1 MKIQAI
7 AIAAALLVGTAFAAT
22 PTDTAGTTSST
33 TTTTTTHKHHKT
45 VKTAK
50 AKKQRHH
57 AAHHASA
64 VRHSRHASSAMHQS
78 HHASSGMRHD
88 SAMGNTGAPQADVN
102 DNDRQAR
109 MDEALAKFR
118 QNSN

>member
-7 AIAAALLVGTAFAAT
+7 AIAAALLAGTAFAAT
-22 PTDTAGTTSST
+22 PTDTASTTSST

-50 AKKQRHH
+50 ARKPEAPRG
-57 AAHHASA
+57 APCPAM
-64 VRHSRHASSAMHQS
+64 RHSRHASSAMHQL
-78 HHASSGMRHD
+78 ASRLVGMHHD
-88 SAMGNTGAPQADVN
+88 SAMGNSGAPQADMN
-102 DNDRQAR
+102 DNGRQAR

>member
-7 AIAAALLVGTAFAAT
+7 AIAAALLAGTAFAAT
-22 PTDTAGTTSST
+22 PTDTASTTSST

-50 AKKQRHH
+50 AKKPRHH
-57 AAHHASA
+57 ATHHAA
-64 VRHSRHASSAMHQS
+64 AMHHSRHASSAMHHP
-78 HHASSGMRHD
+78 HHASGMHYD
-88 SAMGNTGAPQADVN
+88 SAMGNSGAPQADAN
-102 DNDRQAR
+102 DTGRQAR
-109 MDEALAKFR
+109 MDEALAKYR